1 VSDTNGWRAA
11 VARFDQRADEIL
23 EPLRGNPA
31 ADHVFRV
38 ASHLGDWSLLWHL
51 TGAGRGL
58 LDDARA
64 DEAFRLSATLGVE
77 SLIVNQ
83 GLKRLFRRTRPDGHA
98 DGLVQYGL
106 RTPTTSSF
114 PSGHASSALCAAVLL
129 SRGGRS
135 RTTPLWIALAGAVGL
150 SRVVVRAHHASDVV
164 GGAVVGTVLGLAARQ
179 VWRLPER

>member
-1 VSDTNGWRAA
+1 VSDRTGWRAA
-11 VARFDQRADEIL
+11 IARFDERADEVL
-23 EPLRGNPA
+23 EPLRGNPL
-31 ADHVFRV
+31 ADHVFRA

-51 TGAGRGL
+51 TGASRGL

-64 DEAFRLSATLGVE
+64 DEAFRLSAVLGVE

-83 GLKRLFRRTRPDGHA
+83 GVKRLFRRSRPHGHA
-98 DGLVQYGL
+98 DGLAQYGL

-135 RTTPLWIALAGAVGL
+135 RTTPLWFLLAGAVGL

-164 GGAVVGTVLGLAARQ
+164 GGAALGTALGLVARRL
-179 VWRLPER
+179 WRLPER